1 MWMLRILGCG
11 LETWRKFRR
20 LCLQHYWIG
29 RFGRSGRGIAIGDH
43 FQAYAPERIQV
54 GNGVVIA
61 NRVTLRALTAYPWS
75 QPPQFFTPEL
85 VLEDNCFLNHGTQI
99 SCARRIVIGTNVLIA
114 ENCYVA
120 DHNHG
125 YRNPDLSIRAQ
136 PLETP
141 GEVQIGADSW
151 IGANCCLAGNLR
163 IGRHCVVGANSVVTA
178 NVPDYSVV
186 AGAPARILKRFDR
199 EKCAWLK
206 EEPPLIQSLTQ

>member
-1 MWMLRILGCG
+1 MWILQALGCG
-11 LETWRKFRR
+11 MAGWHKFRR

-29 RFGRSGRGIAIGDH
+29 RFGQSGRGIAIGDH
-43 FQAYAPERIQV
+43 FQAFAPARIQV

-75 QPPQFFTPEL
+75 QPPQSFTPEL

-99 SCARRIVIGTNVLIA
+99 SCARRIVIGANVLIA

-141 GEVQIGADSW
+141 GEVRIGADSW

-178 NVPDYSVV
+178 DVPDYSVV
-186 AGAPARILKRFDR
+186 AGAPARILKRYDR
-199 EKCAWLK
+199 EKGAWVATAQADRL
-206 EEPPLIQSLTQ
+206 